1 MTAFYNDKKQTQE
14 IKQFLKQQKPNKQ
27 VNPSEKI
34 GDKSGRTLPIRGQ

>member
-1 MTAFYNDKKQTQE
+1 MTVFNNNKQQTQE

-34 GDKSGRTLPIRGQ
+34 GDRSGRTLPIRGH